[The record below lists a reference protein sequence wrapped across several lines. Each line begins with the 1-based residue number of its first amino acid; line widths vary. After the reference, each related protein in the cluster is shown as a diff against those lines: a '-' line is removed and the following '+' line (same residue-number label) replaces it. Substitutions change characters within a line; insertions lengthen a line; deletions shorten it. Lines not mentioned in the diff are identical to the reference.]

1 MIDYK
6 KITDFNCDTPEGKL
20 LLAAIS
26 VLTSVDYEDIKYQKW
41 GGMTHPDTA
50 MEQIVELA
58 NKIFYEEEWKLEQE
72 RIKRDE
78 KIKSIL
84 NEKRL

>member
-6 KITDFNCDTPEGKL
+6 TIKDFNEDTHEGKL
-20 LLAAIS
+20 LLAAIA
-26 VLTSVDYEDIKYQKW
+26 VLTSVDHEDIKSQKW

-72 RIKRDE
+72 RIKRDN
-78 KIKSIL
+78 KINKIL
-84 NEKRL
+84 KDE

>member
-1 MIDYK
+1 MINYK
-6 KITDFNCDTPEGKL
+6 TIKDFNGDSPEGKL
-20 LLAAIS
+20 LLAAIA
-26 VLTSVDYEDIKYQKW
+26 VLTSVDHEDIKSCKW

-72 RIKRDE
+72 RIKRDN
-78 KIKSIL
+78 KINSII
-84 NEKRL
+84 NE

>member
-6 KITDFNCDTPEGKL
+6 TISNINCDSSEGKL

-26 VLTSVDYEDIKYQKW
+26 VLTSVDHEDIKSCKW

-50 MEQIVELA
+50 MKQIVELT

-72 RIKRDE
+72 RIKRDK
-78 KIKSIL
+78 KINQIL
-84 NEKRL
+84 E

>member
-1 MIDYK
+1 MINYK
-6 KITDFNCDTPEGKL
+6 TIADFNSDTPECKL
-20 LLAAIS
+20 LLAAIA
-26 VLTSVDYEDIKYQKW
+26 VLTSVDNEDIKSCKW

-72 RIKRDE
+72 RIKRE
-78 KIKSIL
+78 NKINSII
-84 NEKRL
+84 NE

>member
-6 KITDFNCDTPEGKL
+6 TIADFNGDTHEGKL
-20 LLAAIS
+20 LLAAIA
-26 VLTSVDYEDIKYQKW
+26 VLTSVDYEDIKSQKW

-72 RIKRDE
+72 RIKRDN
-78 KIKSIL
+78 KINKIL
-84 NEKRL
+84 KDE

>member
-6 KITDFNCDTPEGKL
+6 KITDFNGDTPEGKL
-20 LLAAIS
+20 LLAAIAI
-26 VLTSVDYEDIKYQKW
+26 LTSIDIDDIRNNKW

-50 MEQIVELA
+50 MEQIVELT

-72 RIKRDE
+72 RIKRDK
-78 KIKSIL
+78 KINQIL
-84 NEKRL
+84 E